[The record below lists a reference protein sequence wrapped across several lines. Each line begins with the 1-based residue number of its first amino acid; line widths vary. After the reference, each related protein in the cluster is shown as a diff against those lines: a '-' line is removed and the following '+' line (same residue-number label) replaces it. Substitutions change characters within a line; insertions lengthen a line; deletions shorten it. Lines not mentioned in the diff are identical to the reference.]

1 LIREKKDAILDGKSQ
16 EGVRIVVVTS
26 SNRGAES
33 ADGKMP
39 RREYEE
45 RMTKISSES
54 LKVLA
59 NLTRYYERNY
69 KND

>member
-1 LIREKKDAILDGKSQ
+1 MRFSAEKESQ
-16 EGVRIVVVTS
+16 EGVRVVVLAS
-26 SNRGAES
+26 SNHGADL

-39 RREYEE
+39 RRAYEE
-45 RMTKISSES
+45 RMTKISSVS

-69 KND
+69 K